1 MDVIWTADQGGV
13 VFRRATNLQ
22 FLEINQVFAAQI
34 CLIWTAL
41 QQRRGGRDIKK
52 ISRSIL

>member
-22 FLEINQVFAAQI
+22 FLEINEVSAAQI
-34 CLIWTAL
+34 CLIWTAVPA
-41 QQRRGGRDIKK
+41 RRG
-52 ISRSIL
+52 SRADLRM